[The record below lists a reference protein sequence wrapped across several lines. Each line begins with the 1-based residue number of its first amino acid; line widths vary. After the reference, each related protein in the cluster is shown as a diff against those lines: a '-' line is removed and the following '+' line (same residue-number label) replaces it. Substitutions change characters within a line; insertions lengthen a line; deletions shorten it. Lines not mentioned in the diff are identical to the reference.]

1 MRISDWSSDVCSSDL
16 SGPCPVQPP
25 STPIATA
32 GLAGRAAARIGT
44 ARPCPLGIVAA
55 DANRLLPRPPNDRR
69 GADGPDAVIPKWRV
83 VGCER
88 LGIGSND
95 RKSVVCGKRVTVDVD
110 LGGRRSNNK
119 N

>member
-1 MRISDWSSDVCSSDL
+1 MPQTPGHRLPHVHRTAPAVRQCRQARPLSARDP

-55 DANRLLPRPPNDRR
+55 DANRLLPRPPNDRP
-69 GADGPDAVIPKWRV
+69 GADGRDAVIPKWRI
-83 VGCER
+83 VGCDA
-88 LGIGSND
+88 LGIASY
-95 RKSVVCGKRVTVDVD
+95 RHV
-110 LGGRRSNNK
+110 
-119 N
+119 